1 MRSCSFII
9 TCQINLSLVQAIH
22 AQHSTAETREA
33 IYNLFAA
40 YVHTVPLADLLESL
54 ERSQR
59 DAQLRYVVIYG
70 AACSYCLSRAE
81 RLDGSYLRTF
91 ALELKEQ
98 LAQTLASFVTS
109 ILAGPHRQHVEGA
122 AEPPL
127 RQIIDVL
134 QQVMCTH
141 DAEKLAISV
150 LEIYGDGYSE
160 ERTSK

>member
-1 MRSCSFII
+1 MQTIY
-9 TCQINLSLVQAIH
+9 TQKVK
-22 AQHSTAETREA
+22 AETKEA

-40 YVHTVPLADLLESL
+40 YVHTVPLQDLTEMV
-54 ERSQR
+54 ERSR
-59 DAQLRYVVIYG
+59 RNAQLRYVVIYG
-70 AACSYCLSRAE
+70 AACSYCLGRAK

-98 LAQTLASFVTS
+98 LAQTLAAFVVS
-109 ILAGPHRQHVEGA
+109 ILTQPHGRLAEEA

-127 RQIIDVL
+127 RQIVEVL

-150 LEIYGDGYSE
+150 LEIWEDGYRE
-160 ERTSK
+160 ERS